1 MPTRAASLAVST
13 AKAVVNSAMPHSTGT
28 RPAATDFAVSM
39 MAIFSLRSSEV
50 FSPTDPQTISPD
62 TPSRIRPSM
71 TFAVASILSDR
82 SSLNCVVTAG
92 KTPSQEMRGLI
103 VGLRLEFSGGLSDP
117 PGFAWKRWIKS
128 ERRTDF
134 AQFGENRRLGQPEL
148 VELGDDGLGIASR
161 HLTDR
166 DRRVLEV

>member
-1 MPTRAASLAVST
+1 MTPSMPTRAASLAVST

-28 RPAATDFAVSM
+28 RPAATDLAVSM

-50 FSPTDPQTISPD
+50 FSPTEPQTIRPE

-71 TFAVASILSDR
+71 TLAVASMLSDR

-103 VGLRLEFSGGLSDP
+103 VGLRLEFSQRMLAIRRAL
-117 PGFAWKRWIKS
+117 AWKRWMGS
-128 ERRTDF
+128 ERRADF
-134 AQFGENRRLGQPEL
+134 AQLGENRCLGQPEL
-148 VELGDDGLGIASR
+148 VELGNDGLGIAGR
-161 HLTDR
+161 HL
-166 DRRVLEV
+166 